1 MKTGSEVATI
11 IIPLLHSLLYS
22 LPEIR
27 DIFPPGLTQFHE
39 SRACISCSARSSPG
53 QTSKATC
60 KQVTALA
67 NPGKLFIHDIFWSKK
82 LMCLSR
88 GCLHCLFLTVCLLC
102 FACRVT
108 MYDYQAMCKVPYHHH
123 SGARP
128 LLSVCIVPR
137 KPSWAG
143 LLLQGSSSSP
153 QKTSGDLCFQL
164 LALPKLTP
172 GRFLEQWWPLMLV
185 SSVALKDLTGE
196 G

>member
-128 LLSVCIVPR
+128 LLSVCIVPK
-137 KPSWAG
+137 KPSLGWSPPAG
-143 LLLQGSSSSP
+143 QLQQSPKNLRRSLLSAPGTAQTHPRQISWSS
-153 QKTSGDLCFQL
+153 G
-164 LALPKLTP
+164 
-172 GRFLEQWWPLMLV
+172 GH
-185 SSVALKDLTGE
+185 
-196 G
+196 